1 MGEIFKKVIR
11 LKKEQVI
18 QQLIRLD
25 YYKSSDNRQL
35 YELTLRELENEYKA
49 VTGHHV
55 HNGLR

>member
-1 MGEIFKKVIR
+1 MGEIFKKAIR

-18 QQLIRLD
+18 QQLLRLD

-35 YELTLRELENEYKA
+35 YELTLRELESEDKV

-55 HNGLR
+55 HSGLR